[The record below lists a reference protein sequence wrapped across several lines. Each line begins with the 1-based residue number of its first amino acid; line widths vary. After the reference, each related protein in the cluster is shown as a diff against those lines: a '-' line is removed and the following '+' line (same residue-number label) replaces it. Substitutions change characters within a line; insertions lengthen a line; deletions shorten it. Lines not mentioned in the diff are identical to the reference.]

1 MTNLTHGG
9 VATLK
14 HLREY
19 IDEEHEGSEEK
30 FNLLT
35 RKGVYP
41 YSYVTTASDFEDG

>member
-9 VATLK
+9 VAHLK
-14 HLREY
+14 HLREF
-19 IDEEHEGSEEK
+19 IDEEHDGSEQK

-41 YSYVTTASDFEDG
+41 YSYVTKSSDFEDG